1 MQAQDVTYGMSD
13 RMPEE
18 MSEKMSGRMPEHII
32 YLHQPKPK
40 KTKGSSE
47 YTRFPLE
54 TRGFAKC
61 LPLHRCWEIDASI
74 LSQSSSSTMWIMRV
88 LADIWSH
95 RVASKSI
102 ESIMRFWI
110 VIDIM
115 MLLGAWYFWA
125 TNVTVDA
132 PSNPSAESVHVHF
145 AGNGLGSYAKQA
157 VVQWH
162 GAIAVM
168 ASQ

>member
-1 MQAQDVTYGMSD
+1 MVQLVYIYILYT
-13 RMPEE
+13 
-18 MSEKMSGRMPEHII
+18 

-61 LPLHRCWEIDASI
+61 LPLHRCWEIDAAI
-74 LSQSSSSTMWIMRV
+74 LSQSSWSTMWIMRV
-88 LADIWSH
+88 LADIRSH
-95 RVASKSI
+95 RVASKII

-110 VIDIM
+110 LIDIM

-132 PSNPSAESVHVHF
+132 PSNPSAESVHMHF
-145 AGNGLGSYAKQA
+145 ASSGLGSYAKQA
-157 VVQWH
+157 FVRWCGVIVLMAFQWNLQIV
-162 GAIAVM
+162 GKRMPAG
-168 ASQ
+168 